1 MYWDSLPDESTLES
15 VWESQWQ
22 RVILTRCLDQVRS
35 EFEPEVYRAFE
46 LYAMQ
51 DRPADQVADELGTS
65 RNAIYIA
72 KSRILARLRQCRLEV
87 EEKEG
92 RSLNELS

>member
-1 MYWDSLPDESTLES
+1 MYWDSLPEESTLES

-22 RVILTRCLDQVRS
+22 RVILTRCLDQVRR

-51 DRPADQVADELGTS
+51 DRPADQVAEELGTS

-92 RSLNELS
+92 GSLNELS